1 MRSCLGRG
9 REQAGSHDAVWPCQQ
24 RGQQRG
30 QQGGRRE
37 QALAGRAGGLD
48 RERSV
53 SPAGV
58 FARRR
63 LCQLVLV
70 PVGYVTCWCLVARGA
85 ALASQALK
93 RLSGP
98 SLRKGL
104 EERAYGE
111 DLRKELIERACGESR
126 RCQARSKQQ
135 PSRRMWRST
144 GHVIVMT
151 AAGAGGNQ
159 LPSAAV
165 MMWYLSISSS
175 WLSLLAGS
183 SGMQSTGQTC

>member
-1 MRSCLGRG
+1 MQSGHVSSG
-9 REQAGSHDAVWPCQQ
+9 ASSGVIRE
-24 RGQQRG
+24 
-30 QQGGRRE
+30 
-37 QALAGRAGGLD
+37 AGRTGSAPGGGLD
-48 RERSV
+48 RNEVCRQPASLPVAPLPVGV
-53 SPAGV
+53 SASRLRYPLV
-58 FARRR
+58 SCSKRRR
-63 LCQLVLV
+63 
-70 PVGYVTCWCLVARGA
+70 VGESGA
-85 ALASQALK
+85 EASVRAE
-93 RLSGP
+93 P
-98 SLRKGL
+98 
-104 EERAYGE
+104 EERACGE
-111 DLRKELIERACGESR
+111 GLRKELIERACGESR

-144 GHVIVMT
+144 GHVIAMT